1 MHIHLFFKHMC
12 TYKCYLNYIFLKSGL
27 TQVVFV
33 LLVVV
38 AKFIELGSTMG
49 LIKPN
54 EADVKGI
61 CIICFTLL
69 LSIKWWAESR
79 PTTWFIVFIFRTLM
93 YPKNRL
99 ELCFQGTIYGLK
111 CEHPTFFLEIF
122 STSDTNGDGF
132 ISVDELKKATARYD
146 IELTGQKLAEI
157 YSQSDIDGDRKL
169 DYQGSFFN

>member
-1 MHIHLFFKHMC
+1 MV
-12 TYKCYLNYIFLKSGL
+12 L

-111 CEHPTFFLEIF
+111 CEHPTFFFRDIQYLWHERRRLHLSRWAQESHGQIRHR
-122 STSDTNGDGF
+122 TNGPKTSRDIQSIWHRWRWKTRLPRYLF
-132 ISVDELKKATARYD
+132 INCS
-146 IELTGQKLAEI
+146 
-157 YSQSDIDGDRKL
+157 YSFSCK
-169 DYQGSFFN
+169 